1 MTTVQPGP
9 LMPRAALLLGD
20 SMADVDGHG
29 MTDDATGLYKMSSTR
44 KQRCEKGGDKGLQKQ
59 GKRQERSTTCGVFW
73 QYK

>member
-20 SMADVDGHG
+20 GMADVDGHG
-29 MTDDATGLYKMSSTR
+29 MADDATGLYKMSSTR
-44 KQRCEKGGDKGLQKQ
+44 KQRCEKGGDNGLQNKENVKSRAQ
-59 GKRQERSTTCGVFW
+59 PAVFSW

>member
-1 MTTVQPGP
+1 MQPGA

-44 KQRCEKGGDKGLQKQ
+44 KQRCEKGGDNGLQNKENVKSGTQ
-59 GKRQERSTTCGVFW
+59 LAVFFW